1 MNPDPIPLIGAL
13 VAAFDPIQSV
23 LSLLLKFVA
32 DHPSVFFFF
41 FFFLEREPPSAVQ
54 ESTVQKSF

>member
-32 DHPSVFFFF
+32 DHPSVCFF